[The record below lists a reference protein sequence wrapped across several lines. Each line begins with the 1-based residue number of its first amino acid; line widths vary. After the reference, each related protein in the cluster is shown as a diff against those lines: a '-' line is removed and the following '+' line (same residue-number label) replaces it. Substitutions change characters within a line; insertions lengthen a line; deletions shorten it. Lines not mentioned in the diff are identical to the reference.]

1 MYTNNLDAALW
12 ERKMLEKQGWSRERV
27 ALIKILITQ
36 DRKRRACQIELKL
49 SADISK
55 KIAKL

>member
-1 MYTNNLDAALW
+1 
-12 ERKMLEKQGWSRERV
+12 MLEKQGWSRERV
-27 ALIKILITQ
+27 ALIKILITR
-36 DRKRRACQIELKL
+36 DRKRHACQIELKL